1 MRRIKKDDI
10 VVVIAG
16 AHKGE
21 KGKVLSVDLVASR
34 ILIEG
39 VNLVYKHVK
48 RSQQFPQGGRIE
60 REAPVHASNVMF
72 FDEQEGRP
80 TRVKAGK
87 DAEGNKVRVST
98 RTNNPVG

>member
-1 MRRIKKDDI
+1 MRRIKRDDS

-16 AHKGE
+16 DHKGE
-21 KGKVLSVDLVASR
+21 KGKVLSVDLDANR

-60 REAPVHASNVMF
+60 REAPVHASNVML
-72 FDEQEGRP
+72 FDEKEGRP
-80 TRVKAGK
+80 VRVKAGK
-87 DAEGNKVRVST
+87 DDSGNKIRVST
-98 RTNNPVG
+98 RTNNPL